1 MPKEEKELNNKLA
14 EFVKKVDISSV
25 ILAFAIDLL
34 QYFEL
39 PENMRRKILEKK
51 SQNCSFEW
59 TDVRRHVYFNHI
71 FNEAKMHSKKSWQ
84 VRVVLHELRIR
95 HYTGINEI
103 VYCQVDIG
111 GKKQQKTKE
120 THIDDLIFEN
130 EVKCYMFGFIFMGKF
145 LRHFNLISRY
155 SMFK

>member
-1 MPKEEKELNNKLA
+1 MVLKMTLELILKL
-14 EFVKKVDISSV
+14 FSIC
-25 ILAFAIDLL
+25 F
-34 QYFEL
+34 FF
-39 PENMRRKILEKK
+39 KIGFIMLCLRCFFL
-51 SQNCSFEW
+51 NCSFEW

-120 THIDDLIFEN
+120 THIDNLIFEN
-130 EVKCYMFGFIFMGKF
+130 EVKCFMFGFNFKRRFSDI
-145 LRHFNLISRY
+145 LI
-155 SMFK
+155 

>member
-1 MPKEEKELNNKLA
+1 LILRNGELEFENELV

-34 QYFEL
+34 EYFEL
-39 PENMRRKILEKK
+39 GSENKENIRRKILEKK

-71 FNEAKMHSKKSWQ
+71 FNEPKMHSKKSWQ

-120 THIDDLIFEN
+120 THIDNLIFEN
-130 EVKCYMFGFIFMGKF
+130 EVKCFMFGFNF
-145 LRHFNLISRY
+145 LKRRFSDILI
-155 SMFK
+155 

>member
-1 MPKEEKELNNKLA
+1 MSPKEEIELDNKLA

-25 ILAFAIDLL
+25 TLAFAIDLL
-34 QYFEL
+34 EYFEL
-39 PENMRRKILEKK
+39 QQINKENMRRKILEKK

-111 GKKQQKTKE
+111 GKKQRKTKE
-120 THIDDLIFEN
+120 THIDHLIFEN
-130 EVKCYMFGFIFMGKF
+130 EVKCFMFGIIFTRIF
-145 LRHFNLISRY
+145 RDILI
-155 SMFK
+155 

>member
-1 MPKEEKELNNKLA
+1 LILRNGELEFENELV

-34 QYFEL
+34 EYFEL
-39 PENMRRKILEKK
+39 GSENKENIRRKILEKK

-111 GKKQQKTKE
+111 GKKLCSFPG
-120 THIDDLIFEN
+120 I
-130 EVKCYMFGFIFMGKF
+130 
-145 LRHFNLISRY
+145 
-155 SMFK
+155 